1 MALPYLLFTIFA
13 VLSFFFVV
21 KMVRE
26 TRGREL
32 EDM

>member
-1 MALPYLLFTIFA
+1 MPYLLFTIFA
-13 VLSFFFVV
+13 ILSFFFVL

-26 TRGREL
+26 TKGREL